1 MFSVLVWMIYGV
13 IVGSIAKSLI
23 PGHEN
28 FGFIQTV
35 LVGVAGSYLGGAFM
49 YLIGKAD
56 QVEPAGIVV
65 GIGGAALAI
74 VLYQKISNEYNK
86 K

>member
-13 IVGSIAKSLI
+13 IVGSIAKSLV
-23 PGHEN
+23 PGNEN

-35 LVGVAGSYLGGAFM
+35 GVGIAGSYLGGAFM
-49 YLIGKAD
+49 YLIGRANE
-56 QVEPAGIVV
+56 VEPAGIVV

-74 VLYQKISNEYNK
+74 VLYQKLTK